1 MKYVQNMSPDND
13 SNGIKIDLGY
23 SHDLS
28 GYEVFECNY
37 YNLDTFLKAIITFPI
52 NRNIFCSP
60 ASIRQDFGFS
70 GTASFE
76 EAWNLCRFTQD
87 EGYEKFFLGLN
98 SLRLKR
104 SETLKKKESYN
115 VVGYSPNVSKLLSGN
130 PCNMRIHR
138 NQVKRSKITVHVEC
152 SYSAFT
158 EKQQVINRG
167 ICIINLIEYLEKQGF
182 DVCFQLEATMVSDY
196 QMIKINVP
204 IKREEERLNVKLSYF
219 PLVNPSFF
227 RRLIF
232 RAIETIQGLDS
243 SWALGY
249 GYPYKK
255 SDEEIMTMDNTIYIS
270 TPTEM
275 GITGLNLEED
285 FAHFVDY
292 INHKYNLEE
301 MMKGDEDRCH
311 KKVYGKRV

>member
-1 MKYVQNMSPDND
+1 MKFTQNINPDD
-13 SNGIKIDLGY
+13 NGIKVDLDY
-23 SHDLS
+23 SHELS
-28 GYEVFECNY
+28 EYEIFECNY
-37 YNLDTFLKAIITFPI
+37 YNLDTFLKALITFPI
-52 NRNIFCSP
+52 NRNVFRNP
-60 ASIRQDFGFS
+60 ASIEKNFDFF

-87 EGYEKFFLGLN
+87 EGYEKFVHGLN
-98 SLRLKR
+98 SLRFKR

-115 VVGYSPNVSKLLSGN
+115 VVGHSPNVSKLLSGN
-130 PCNMRIHR
+130 PCNMKIRR
-138 NQVKRSKITVHVEC
+138 NQIKRSKITVYVEC

-158 EKQQVINRG
+158 EKNQVINRG

-182 DVCFQLEATMVSDY
+182 DVCFQLQSTLVNNL

-219 PLVNPSFF
+219 PLVNPAFL

-232 RAIETIQGLDS
+232 RAIETIQGLNP
-243 SWALGY
+243 SWASGY

-255 SDEEIMTMDNTIYIS
+255 SDEEIMAMDNTIYIS

-275 GITGLNLEED
+275 GIDGFNLEED
-285 FAHFVDY
+285 FKNFVDY
-292 INHKYNLEE
+292 IDHKYNLEE
-301 MMKGDEDRCH
+301 MMKGDEEKCH
-311 KKVYGKRV
+311 KKIYGSKV